1 MNFSSKCFASNVEEI
16 NSLLSFFKKFEK
28 QQFWFFYCLIASNQ
42 MKCGNIYK
50 NSAMRVGDNERRT
63 DYEWPNILVSS
74 DGIII
79 F

>member
-1 MNFSSKCFASNVEEI
+1 
-16 NSLLSFFKKFEK
+16 
-28 QQFWFFYCLIASNQ
+28 

-50 NSAMRVGDNERRT
+50 TSAMRVGDNERRT